1 MEPIAVKEIVN
12 AVEGELLCGNAE
24 TLIETVT
31 TDSRKSGKNMLFI
44 PLVGDT
50 FDGHEF
56 IGAAFNMGAVCALT
70 HKDCEV
76 VCSGAIIRVK
86 DTKKALAD
94 LARFY
99 LQKFSV
105 PVIALTGSVG
115 KTTTK
120 DMVAAALGEKYR
132 VLKTQG
138 NFNNDIGLPLTIF
151 NLDKEH
157 EIVVLEMG
165 MNHFGEIHHLVSI
178 ARPQKAIIT
187 NVGMSHIENLGSREG
202 ILKSKLEITDY
213 FGKDNILFSNADDDM
228 LGTIQSDRYKIIRYG
243 IDNKNA
249 DYIADNII
257 SKPEYVEFD
266 VRYGRDSAH
275 IKVNLPGIH
284 NVYNA
289 LAAFAIAKSFDVS
302 DEMIIDGIGSFL
314 PSNMRMDIKKFGNCT
329 LVNDCYNASPTST
342 VAALSVLSTIEAKRR
357 IAILGDM
364 LEMGDFAKEA
374 HKEIGK
380 TVFDMGIDVLLTVGK
395 ESENTNEGAI
405 SSGMNK
411 EFVHHF
417 ESNAALVSVL
427 GEIINKS
434 DAVLVKA
441 SRGMHFEQ
449 IVAGIENMF
458 SK

>member
-70 HKDCEV
+70 HKDCEA

-417 ESNAALVSVL
+417 ESNAALVGVL
-427 GEIINKS
+427 GEIINES